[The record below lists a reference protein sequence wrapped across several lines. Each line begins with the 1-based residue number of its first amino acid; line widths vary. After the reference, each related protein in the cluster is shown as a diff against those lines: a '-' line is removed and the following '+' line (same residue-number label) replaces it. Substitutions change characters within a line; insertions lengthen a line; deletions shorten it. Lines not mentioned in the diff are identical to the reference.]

1 MVKKYLNWGI
11 WQFNPHNVVQLGNGY
26 VTIYVSTYIYKLMDV
41 FNHLGELALGSRLK
55 RLSDQIMR
63 DGTKIYRQSGI
74 DFEPRWFPVY
84 YALSKESPSGVTE
97 IAKSLGISHAAVSQV
112 VRELLRKGL
121 LVAVKDELDG
131 RRKLLSLSEQGIKL
145 LPRIQDLW
153 NDIAVAIHQM
163 INHHQTNIIDS
174 IREVES
180 SFAESSLHNRVTAVT
195 QDRCMDQ
202 IEIIE
207 YQDKYKH
214 LFKKLNYAWIS
225 KYFEVEDMDERILS
239 NPKRV
244 IEKGGSILFAK
255 IKDQIVGTCAL
266 IKIDKH
272 TYELVKMAVDE
283 DYQGRHVGKKLGLAI
298 IDKSIELGAKKLIL
312 ESNKNLIPALNL
324 YKKLGFVPVCSDH
337 HKSMYQRANITMQM
351 NLAS

>member
-1 MVKKYLNWGI
+1 
-11 WQFNPHNVVQLGNGY
+11 
-26 VTIYVSTYIYKLMDV
+26 MDV

-63 DGTKIYRQSGI
+63 DGAKIYKESGI

-131 RRKLLSLSEQGIKL
+131 RRKLLSLSEQGIQL

-163 INHHQTNIIDS
+163 INQHQTNIIDS
-174 IREVES
+174 IREVER
-180 SFAESSLHNRVTAVT
+180 SFTERSLHQRVTKVT

-202 IEIIE
+202 VEIIE
-207 YQDKYKH
+207 YQKPYKH
-214 LFKKLNYAWIS
+214 YFKSLNYAWIS
-225 KYFEVEDMDERILS
+225 KYFEVEEMDEKVLG
-239 NPKRV
+239 NPEH
-244 IEKGGSILFAK
+244 IIQDGGAILFAK
-255 IKDQIVGTCAL
+255 INDEIVGTCAL
-266 IKIDKH
+266 IKIDDT
-272 TYELVKMAVDE
+272 TYELAKMAVNE
-283 DYQGRHVGKKLGLAI
+283 DHQGKHVGKKLGLAV
-298 IDKSIELGAKKLIL
+298 IDKSITLGASKLIL

-337 HKSMYQRANITMQM
+337 QKSMYQRANITMQM
-351 NLAS
+351 NLVS